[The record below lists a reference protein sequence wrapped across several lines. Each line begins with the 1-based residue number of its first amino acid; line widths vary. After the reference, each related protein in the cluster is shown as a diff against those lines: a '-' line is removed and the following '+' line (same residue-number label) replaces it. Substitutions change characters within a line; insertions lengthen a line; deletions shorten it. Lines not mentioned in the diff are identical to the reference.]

1 MMHPTLVGRGE
12 AGSTLPMFGA
22 LVFTSFVIVALAV
35 ELAMVGATYR
45 SAAAAADAAA
55 EAGAAMVAPDRAY
68 GDEIVLDV
76 ERARSESLAVGTALA
91 RHGAVVQVDAT
102 LVAVCVTVRDWYLP
116 ATLGFLGAPGIDVAV
131 DTCAE
136 PRVG

>member
-1 MMHPTLVGRGE
+1 MRQTAVVRDEH
-12 AGSTLPMFGA
+12 GSTLPMFGA
-22 LVFTSFVIVALAV
+22 LVFTSFVVVALAV

-68 GDEIVLDV
+68 DDEIVLDV
-76 ERARSESLAVGTALA
+76 DRAWSESLAVGTALA
-91 RHGAVVQVDAT
+91 RPGAAVEVDAT
-102 LVAVCVTVRDWYLP
+102 LVGVCVTVRDRYVP
-116 ATLGFLGAPGIDVAV
+116 ATLGFLGSPGIDIAV